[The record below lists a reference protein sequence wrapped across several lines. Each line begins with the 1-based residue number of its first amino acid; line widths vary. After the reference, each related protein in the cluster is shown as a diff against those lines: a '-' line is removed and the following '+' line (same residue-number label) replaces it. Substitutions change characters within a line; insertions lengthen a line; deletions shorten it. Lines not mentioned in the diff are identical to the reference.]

1 MERVAGASPT
11 ALTAARSTAES
22 AASAA
27 AAARAAATAAGVPP
41 PAGGALM
48 PAEVDNASIIA
59 SFPEDARRDVLLSAD
74 AATLASLPPALQTE
88 ARRLRQAM
96 DARAASEGASRG
108 ADDDDDDGVPPG
120 AEAALANF
128 LRLDPARQTQIRTGV
143 MMELA
148 GDPDDPARN
157 RADFARQLRSMLGLS
172 GPGPSRRGSG
182 GLTAADRAAL
192 ASGATN
198 AIVSPPRSTRS
209 FVCYASRRRWAA
221 RLAPTKA
228 RFLACC

>member
-1 MERVAGASPT
+1 M
-11 ALTAARSTAES
+11 L
-22 AASAA
+22 
-27 AAARAAATAAGVPP
+27 AATC
-41 PAGGALM
+41 
-48 PAEVDNASIIA
+48 S
-59 SFPEDARRDVLLSAD
+59 SAD

-198 AIVSPPRSTRS
+198 AIVSAALDALVRLLRL
-209 FVCYASRRRWAA
+209 AAGWAA

-228 RFLACC
+228 RFLRRVAEPRRARRTRDAIIRVLFATTRAATEANEPGSETRGCGKLYGRNVHVVCATPERGAPTD